1 MQKNFSK
8 LILFLCLSISTIF
21 LSGCGGDGSKDIAAP
36 DFYTPKSTDSENAKA
51 DVDVYFDATISM
63 KGYTTLAAGN
73 VYRTLPDI
81 LDAIGTSMGKASFFK
96 FGKEVTPIDNREHK
110 KFSSQE
116 PYIELVTAV
125 HNVVD
130 YANPDHLTVIVT
142 DLFESEADW
151 SNITKKIREKYFANH
166 KAVAV
171 IGVKNSFNGE
181 IFDVGLNAAK
191 FNYNSYDD
199 PNRFRP
205 FYLLILG
212 DEAPVKNF
220 MERFKDVQTLNNNTG
235 YLLLSENLTETTIDF
250 AKMALEEIEMEN
262 FFAETK
268 LDIVSKGVREF
279 GIDSFSSPAMFTVN
293 FDYKE
298 PLGACQLN
306 LDEMTQDVRIF
317 ALDYDNGEWQ
327 ELEENDVKIEVAAV
341 EGEQNKFAAKFSM
354 TPDKSLERGKIN
366 FVHAAL
372 VPTAKGYQ
380 LPQWVRNWNM
390 ANVDV
395 APGNFDGSKTI
406 NLIHVLNALK
416 DAVFDTTRPAMI
428 EFNFFVDAR

>member
-1 MQKNFSK
+1 MQKNFAK
-8 LILFLCLSISTIF
+8 LILFLCLSVSTIF
-21 LSGCGGDGSKDIAAP
+21 LSGCNGGKIEISAP
-36 DFYTPKSTDSENAKA
+36 NVYTHKPPDDSNAKA
-51 DVDVYFDATISM
+51 DVDIYFDATYSM

-81 LDAIGTSMGKASFFK
+81 LDSIGTSMGKASFFR
-96 FGKEVTPIDNREHK
+96 FGKEVAPIEGRDYR
-110 KFSSQE
+110 KFSSPE
-116 PYIELVTAV
+116 PYTEVVTAV
-125 HNVVD
+125 HNVID
-130 YANPDHLTVIVT
+130 YAKPEHLTVIVT

-181 IFDVGLNAAK
+181 IFDVGLNAAS
-191 FNYNSYDD
+191 FTYNSYDD

-212 DEAPVKNF
+212 DEASVKNF
-220 MERFKDVQTLNNNTG
+220 MERFKDIQTLDNNMG
-235 YLLLSENLTETTIDF
+235 YLLLSENLTEKMTDF
-250 AKMALEEIEMEN
+250 SKMSLEEIEMEN

-268 LDIVSKGVREF
+268 LNIASKGVREF
-279 GIDSFSSPAMFTVN
+279 GIDNFSSPANFTVN
-293 FDYKE
+293 FDYKA
-298 PLGACQLN
+298 PLGACQL
-306 LDEMTQDVRIF
+306 DTTEMTQYVRILT
-317 ALDYDNGEWQ
+317 LDGDTNEWQ
-327 ELEENDVKIEVAAV
+327 ELEDNDVKIDVAAV
-341 EGEQNKFAAKFSM
+341 EGEKNKFAVNLSM
-354 TPDKSLERGKIN
+354 TPDNSLERGKIN
-366 FVHAAL
+366 FVHAAF

-395 APGNFDGSKTI
+395 APENFNGSKTI

-416 DAVFDTTRPAMI
+416 DAVFETTRPAII